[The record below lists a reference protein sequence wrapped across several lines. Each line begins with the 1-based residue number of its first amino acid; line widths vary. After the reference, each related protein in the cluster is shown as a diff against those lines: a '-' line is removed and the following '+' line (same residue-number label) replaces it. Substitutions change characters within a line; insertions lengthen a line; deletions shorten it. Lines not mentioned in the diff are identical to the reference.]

1 MKNDLAIGKNRTG
14 IALSPIDK
22 RELLEVTEMTVPSME
37 GDESVIT
44 DARAEY
50 IEEGAVIGTV
60 PAPASVK
67 GMASTGVAAVRGVN
81 ASVLVDKLSE
91 RLAFERTGTRLYAA
105 LVGKCG
111 SGEPLPGGP
120 TLADLQKI
128 HAEERAHFDLVREA
142 IVTLGGDPTAMTPS
156 ADIAGVASMGILQ
169 VVSDARTSLKQS
181 LEAMLIAELADND
194 GWALLIQLTRAGGH
208 EELARRFEQARATE
222 DEHLTKLRRWISDAT
237 LGAAKPASKGTA

>member
-1 MKNDLAIGKNRTG
+1 MKNDVAIGKNRTG

-37 GDESVIT
+37 GDETVIA

-60 PAPASVK
+60 PVPASVK
-67 GMASTGVAAVRGVN
+67 GVASTGVAAVKGVN

-105 LVGKCG
+105 LIGKC
-111 SGEPLPGGP
+111 EAADELPGGP
-120 TLADLQKI
+120 TVRDLQKI

-142 IVTLGGDPTAMTPS
+142 IVKLGGDPTAMTPS
-156 ADIAGVASMGILQ
+156 ADVTGVASMGILQ
-169 VVSDARTSLKQS
+169 VVSDARTTLKQS
-181 LEAMLIAELADND
+181 LEAMLIAELTDND
-194 GWALLIQLTRAGGH
+194 GWALLVQLTRAAGH
-208 EELARRFEQARATE
+208 EDLARRFEQARAVE
-222 DEHLTKLRRWISDAT
+222 DEHLTKVRRWVQDAT
-237 LGAAKPASKGTA
+237 LGAAKPAAKGSA